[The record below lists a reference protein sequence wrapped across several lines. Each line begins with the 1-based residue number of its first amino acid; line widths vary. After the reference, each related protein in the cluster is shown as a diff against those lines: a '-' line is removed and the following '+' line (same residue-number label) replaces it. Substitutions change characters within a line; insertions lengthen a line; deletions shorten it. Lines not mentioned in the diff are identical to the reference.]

1 MAALV
6 MVCTPPASS
15 SQGSQDQLT
24 TSLVSTSKDQDGSF
38 RMGGRGVGGPE
49 SGRQGPTT
57 RPGAGRAGNWGQ
69 VEPGWAPRALTLCP
83 PGAWHLEPGS
93 QEIPQ
98 LGTDRGSML

>member
-38 RMGGRGVGGPE
+38 RMGGRGVGGRRAE
-49 SGRQGPTT
+49 DKGQQHALVQEEQVTGGKWSQG
-57 RPGAGRAGNWGQ
+57 G
-69 VEPGWAPRALTLCP
+69 
-83 PGAWHLEPGS
+83 H
-93 QEIPQ
+93 
-98 LGTDRGSML
+98 RGL